1 MTTGRINQV
10 DPHSEL
16 RRSSA
21 FEGRGSHRRK
31 YGSGDPEAA
40 FQSKCRQG
48 TKSRQ
53 GALLVKAG
61 PGICPPPRSVRATQ
75 PGYFHRFPAVRGH
88 HADQSAPPQ
97 KGIAAALLYRTFAPW
112 GLPTASPRKGLLCQ
126 SRFIVT
132 VRCPGG
138 TRATRLGPSR
148 RSHEPRSHPVISVTP
163 KVPERSEPVGLHS
176 HEHALTRSRA
186 VSPRRSLALGKKN
199 ASCQVAN
206 PPERKDLSYI

>member
-53 GALLVKAG
+53 GALFWLKRAQGSVRLPG
-61 PGICPPPRSVRATQ
+61 PFELLSQAIFTDSPRSEDTTQIKVHRRRKVSRRRYFTEPSRRGGCPPHLLGRVC
-75 PGYFHRFPAVRGH
+75 
-88 HADQSAPPQ
+88 SANPV
-97 KGIAAALLYRTFAPW
+97 YWF
-112 GLPTASPRKGLLCQ
+112 
-126 SRFIVT
+126 T

-163 KVPERSEPVGLHS
+163 KVP
-176 HEHALTRSRA
+176 
-186 VSPRRSLALGKKN
+186 
-199 ASCQVAN
+199 
-206 PPERKDLSYI
+206 